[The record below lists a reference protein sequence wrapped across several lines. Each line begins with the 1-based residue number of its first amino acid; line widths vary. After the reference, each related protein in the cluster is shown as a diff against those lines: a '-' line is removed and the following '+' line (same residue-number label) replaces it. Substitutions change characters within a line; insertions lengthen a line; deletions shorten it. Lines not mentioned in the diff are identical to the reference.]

1 MFLLFIRAFM
11 SYFVQE
17 TSSKPVLFIYSVTE
31 PIVYPVRSVLMKNEF
46 FQSIPVDFSITITFL
61 ILSFIS
67 FFL

>member
-1 MFLLFIRAFM
+1 M